1 MIWSGWPDSNR
12 RPLAPKASALAKLRY
27 SPLTSDGSGPGRR
40 DRTLGTAAGGLF
52 RAGPTHPLDV
62 RTPPLGR
69 QPALSRGAARP
80 CGPARGRRRR
90 GGIGQDGSEPARRRL
105 PVAQLGA
112 VLGGGDRE
120 DSAGQPSGQGP
131 QRSFLEHRR
140 QRGRGGQV
148 EGEFHPAVRG
158 IDRLPARPRR
168 SGKAP
173 RQFPRRDHLA
183 PDANRICHRTRIG
196 CRCLAPSH
204 RGLCSPRRR
213 PVRPGRGIGVCVP
226 RGRRPVGPGRESGP
240 VFPEA
245 GVPSAPGG
253 NPGSCLHATFL
264 PERWRSRRPGYV
276 RGERC
281 IGSGHPYRTV
291 MATRCLAGR
300 IPGGQ
305 RVARREP

>member
-40 DRTLGTAAGGLF
+40 DRTLRTPAGRLF
-52 RAGPTHPLDV
+52 RTGPAHPLDV

-69 QPALSRGAARP
+69 QPALSRAAAGP
-80 CGPARGRRRR
+80 CGTARGRRRR
-90 GGIGQDGSEPARRRL
+90 GGIGQDGGEPARRRL
-105 PVAQLGA
+105 AVAQLGT

-120 DSAGQPSGQGP
+120 HSAGQPSGQGL
-131 QRSFLEHRR
+131 QRSLLEHRW

-173 RQFPRRDHLA
+173 RQLPRRDHRA

-196 CRCLAPSH
+196 CRWLAPGH
-204 RGLCSPRRR
+204 RGLCSP
-213 PVRPGRGIGVCVP
+213 G
-226 RGRRPVGPGRESGP
+226 
-240 VFPEA
+240 
-245 GVPSAPGG
+245 GVPSGPGG
-253 NPGSCLHATFL
+253 NPGSCPHAAFL
-264 PERWRSRRPGYV
+264 PERWRARRPGYA

-281 IGSGHPYRTV
+281 IGSGRPYRTV
-291 MATRCLAGR
+291 MTTHCPAGR
-300 IPGGQ
+300 IPAGSASLAPNLSYG
-305 RVARREP
+305 ARWR